1 MGIDLRPVQPDE
13 LEAYTRVDLAAF
25 GEKLTDPARLEL
37 DWTRLELDRTL
48 AAFDDG
54 RIVGT
59 GRLMSFELTVPG
71 ARQIPAAAVT
81 WIAVLPTH
89 RRRGILT
96 QIKRRQLKDAVD
108 RGESV
113 AILLASE
120 GTIYRRFGYG
130 VTTSF
135 MSTTLDRR
143 DSAFLHPV
151 DDPGR
156 VRFVDDAEA
165 RALLPAIFDRARRVQ
180 NGAVE
185 RVDAWWPDQ
194 YFWPDPAEPGTQ
206 FYAVHESKTG
216 EPDGYVAYRVEA
228 KWDFAARSILHVDD
242 LVTLTPDARIALW
255 RFVCDV
261 DLVETIRAGHLPL
274 DDPIRWL
281 LRESRRLRVDRVTDW
296 LWLRVLDV
304 PAALESRAYTGEGG
318 VVFEVVDR
326 FRPRG
331 RAAGRF
337 ELDAGPDGATVRRTK
352 KAPDLGLE
360 VPDLGAVYLGGVRFS
375 TLARAGLV
383 VEHRAGALARADQLF
398 AAEPLPFAHT
408 WF

>member
-1 MGIDLRPVQPDE
+1 MAIELRPVRPDE
-13 LEAYTRVDLAAF
+13 LEEYTRTDHAAF
-25 GEKLTDPARLEL
+25 GEKVTQPARLEL

-48 AAFDDG
+48 AAFEDG

-71 ARQIPAAAVT
+71 ARQLAAAAVT

-96 QIKRRQLKDAVD
+96 QLKRRQLQDAVD

-130 VTTSF
+130 VTASF
-135 MSTTLDRR
+135 MSTALDRR

-165 RALLPAIFDRARRVQ
+165 RVLLPAIFDRARLVQ

-194 YFWPDPAEPGTQ
+194 FFYPDPGEKGTT
-206 FYAVHESKTG
+206 FYAVHETPGG

-228 KWDFAARSILHVDD
+228 KWDFAARNVLHVDD
-242 LVTLTPDARIALW
+242 LVTLTPEARVALW

-261 DLVETIRAGHLPL
+261 DLVETIRAAHVPV

-281 LRESRRLRVDRVTDW
+281 LRESRRLRVERVTDW
-296 LWLRVLDV
+296 LWLRILDV
-304 PAALESRAYTGEGG
+304 PAALESRAYTGESSI
-318 VVFEVVDR
+318 VFQVVDA

-331 RAAGRF
+331 RAAGRY
-337 ELDAGPDGATVRRTK
+337 ELDAGPDGASVRRTTK
-352 KAPDLGLE
+352 EPDLTLE
-360 VPDLGAVYLGGVRFS
+360 VPDLGAAYLGGVRFS

-383 VEHRAGALARADQLF
+383 VEHGGGALARADQLF

>member
-1 MGIDLRPVQPDE
+1 VAIDLRPVRPDE
-13 LEAYTRVDLAAF
+13 LEEYVRTDHAAF
-25 GEKLTDPARLEL
+25 GERVTNPARLEL
-37 DWTRLELDRTL
+37 EWTRLELDRTL
-48 AAFDDG
+48 AAFEDG

-71 ARQIPAAAVT
+71 ARQVPAAAVT

-96 QIKRRQLKDAVD
+96 QLKRRQLQDAAD
-108 RGESV
+108 RGEPV

-130 VTTSF
+130 VTSSF

-151 DDPGR
+151 EVPGR
-156 VRFVDDAEA
+156 VRFADEAEA
-165 RALLPAIFDRARRVQ
+165 RVLFPALFDDARRVQ

-194 YFWPDPAEPGTQ
+194 FFWPDPAERGTP
-206 FYAVHESKTG
+206 FYAVHESATG
-216 EPDGYVAYRVEA
+216 EPDGYAAYRVEP
-228 KWDFAARSILHVDD
+228 KWDFAARNVLHVDD
-242 LVTLTPDARIALW
+242 FVTITPDARIALW
-255 RFVCDV
+255 RFLCDV
-261 DLVETIRAGHLPL
+261 DLVETIKAAHLPL

-281 LRESRRLRVDRVTDW
+281 LRESRRLRVERVTDW

-304 PAALESRAYTGEGG
+304 PGALEARAYTGEHR

-331 RAAGRF
+331 RAAGRY
-337 ELDAGPDGATVRRTK
+337 ELDAGPEGASARRTTR
-352 KAPDLGLE
+352 AADLTLE
-360 VPDLGAVYLGGVRFS
+360 VPDLGAAYLGGVRFS

-383 VEHRAGALARADQLF
+383 REHTEGALARADQLF